1 MFLSQFQ
8 VTGRDLFSQGL
19 VSSSSGNL
27 SIRQGERIFIT
38 RRGCALSCMEEQDL
52 IETGLHKNDRATPLA
67 SVELPVHRTIYQQ
80 TSASAIVHAHP
91 PHATALSLTD
101 TEIIPSDEEGI
112 ATLGTVPIV
121 GRNQTVSLGALAE
134 DIARALKESHII
146 LVSGHGSF
154 AIGQLLEE
162 ALSYTTILEA
172 SSQINCLL
180 RSLQVP
186 PRQE

>member
-1 MFLSQFQ
+1 MLDLGLLFL
-8 VTGRDLFSQGL
+8 
-19 VSSSSGNL
+19 
-27 SIRQGERIFIT
+27 I
-38 RRGCALSCMEEQDL
+38 
-52 IETGLHKNDRATPLA
+52 
-67 SVELPVHRTIYQQ
+67 
-80 TSASAIVHAHP
+80 
-91 PHATALSLTD
+91 
-101 TEIIPSDEEGI
+101 
-112 ATLGTVPIV
+112 
-121 GRNQTVSLGALAE
+121 LGALAE